1 MATGQSCIAGIDVHK
16 KMLAVVVR
24 AEREGQTTYQKRK
37 FGTMQNELQHL
48 VAWLQHHQVTEVVME
63 STAQYWRPVWYA
75 LEPHFPQHL
84 VHPLKVRAPRG
95 RKSDYRDAMRLAD
108 RWRSGDLE
116 DSFVPGAEQR
126 KWRWLTRSRVQLKRM
141 IGIIRNHIEG
151 LLEEGGIKLTAVATD
166 PFGVSGWAMLQL
178 IAKGETDVKVMAAE
192 ARGVMRNK
200 KARLEEALAGKL
212 DAGYRFLLKQRL
224 ETVELLR
231 RQISEIN
238 TELARLMKD
247 HVAVLRRL
255 GKMPGIDLFAA
266 QELLAE
272 IGPRAAAFATAGQ
285 LASWVGVCPGSNESA
300 GVCYSRRSAKGN
312 RYLRRLLAQIAWAA
326 IRSKNCFFAGLFAR
340 LLPRIEKKGAAWA
353 VAHRIS
359 GVIWLVMH
367 EEVEYK
373 EMGSAALQPK
383 TLQRKL
389 RRLLKEFAKAG
400 IDAQAA
406 MTQAVATEGQRVRV

>member
-1 MATGQSCIAGIDVHK
+1 
-16 KMLAVVVR
+16 MLAVVVR
-24 AEREGQTTYQKRK
+24 TEGEGQTEYEKRK
-37 FGTMQNELQHL
+37 FGTTQNEIQHL
-48 VAWLQHHQVTEVVME
+48 VAWLQRHQTTEVVME
-63 STAQYWRPVWYA
+63 STAQYWRPVWYG
-75 LEPHFPQHL
+75 LEPHFPLHL

-116 DSFVPGAEQR
+116 DSCIPGAEQR
-126 KWRWLTRSRVQLKRM
+126 QWRWLTRSRVQLKRM

-166 PFGVSGWAMLQL
+166 PLGVSGWAMLQL
-178 IAKGETDVKVMAAE
+178 IAKGETDVKALAQE
-192 ARGVMRNK
+192 ARGKMRKK
-200 KARLEEALAGKL
+200 KAQLEEALAGKL
-212 DAGYRFLLKQRL
+212 HAGYRFLLKQRL
-224 ETVELLR
+224 EEVELLR
-231 RQISEIN
+231 RQICEIN
-238 TELARLMKD
+238 TELARVTKD
-247 HVAVLRRL
+247 HVAVLKRL

-272 IGPRAAAFATAGQ
+272 IGPQAAAFATAGQ
-285 LASWVGVCPGSNESA
+285 FASWVGLCPGMQESA

-312 RYLRRLLAQIAWAA
+312 RYLRRLLCQIAWAA
-326 IRSKNCFFAGLFAR
+326 IHAKQSFFAGLFAR
-340 LLPRIEKKGAAWA
+340 LQPRIEKKGAAWA
-353 VAHRIS
+353 VAHRI
-359 GVIWLVMH
+359 GKVIWMVMH

-373 EMGSAALQPK
+373 EMGSAALHPK

-406 MTQAVATEGQRVRV
+406 IAQVVTSDGQALHA